1 MRLTLLILIISACT
15 PIIPLSGPITLPTCV
30 LPTQVSVVLNEEL
43 IRQVR
48 IGGESIVI
56 ASSDLMITN
65 DARSHNNQLGFN
77 PNCVGLC

>member
-1 MRLTLLILIISACT
+1 
-15 PIIPLSGPITLPTCV
+15 V

-65 DARSHNNQLGFN
+65 DARSHNNQLGFD